1 MTSFWQR
8 VYDSPWHVPGLVVA
22 MSLAALG
29 YAWAKRRDDETRL
42 ARFFT
47 SWLALF
53 GAAIVADAL
62 LTAPGSPLLPGDA
75 NVVQWLSIAF
85 ILLGDVRAY
94 VLVERATRR
103 DEDASPAIVTGA
115 LWGALVSVLM
125 AAPARLVPA
134 MQQNP
139 RWIYL
144 TYELI
149 ALAQALVWRFAVL
162 PRRTKVG
169 VERARWGRDV
179 MAFVAVQYGL
189 WALADVVILS
199 GVGAG
204 YGLRVV
210 PNVLYYGAFVGY
222 VFVRAPRSLR
232 S

>member
-1 MTSFWQR
+1 MTSLWQR
-8 VYDSPWHVPGLVVA
+8 IYDSPWHVPGLVVA

-29 YAWAKRRDDETRL
+29 YAWAKLRDDGSGL

-47 SWLALF
+47 GWLALF
-53 GAAIVADAL
+53 GAAIVADAT
-62 LTAPGSPLLPGDA
+62 LTAPGSPLLPGDT

-85 ILLGDVRAY
+85 IMMGDVRAY
-94 VLVERATRR
+94 VLVERASRR
-103 DEDASPAIVTGA
+103 DEDASRAVAAGV

-134 MQQNP
+134 MQHNP

-144 TYELI
+144 TYELL
-149 ALAQALVWRFAVL
+149 ALAQALVWRFGVL
-162 PRRTKVG
+162 PRRTEVG
-169 VERARWGRDV
+169 AERARWGRDV